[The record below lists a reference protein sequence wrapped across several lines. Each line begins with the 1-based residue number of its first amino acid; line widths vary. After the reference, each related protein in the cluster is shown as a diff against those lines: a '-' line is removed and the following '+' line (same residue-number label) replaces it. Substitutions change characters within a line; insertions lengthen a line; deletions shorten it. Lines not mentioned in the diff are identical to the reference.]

1 MRLFYRSSVNRWEC
15 DENDHLNVRFYVAKH
30 MEILR
35 AAMRGTGLWDGAE
48 DLIPNISGHHLRFL
62 AESRLAEP
70 LSGYFGMLID
80 SDSGGANRMLTE
92 LRHSQSRQVL
102 CSCVHTLQ
110 LPNAAPPP
118 GELAVPSLPDHAKVR
133 GLSEL
138 PVDYQATDRSRWADL
153 GFLQTGAGI
162 ISEHEVNRARRL
174 ELAGYMGR
182 ISDSMPHLWALLDG
196 PGNDD
201 GDQSQSAGPHQ
212 GASQEVLSS
221 GASEG
226 GAILEYRLSY
236 HSPLRLAD
244 QFTIYSGLRQ
254 AGAKVQQFVHLMYNE
269 TENRLAV
276 TAEACGVKMDLASRK
291 VVTLSSARLQ
301 HLQSLEL
308 LEII

>member
-1 MRLFYRSSVNRWEC
+1 MKLFYRSSVNRWEC

-30 MEILR
+30 METLD
-35 AAMRGTGLWDGAE
+35 AGMRGLGLWDGSE
-48 DLIPNISGHHLRFL
+48 DLIPRISSHHLRFL

-70 LSGYFGMLID
+70 LSGYFGVLFN
-80 SDSGGANRMLTE
+80 SDGPSRVLTE
-92 LRHSQSRQVL
+92 LRHSHTQTVL
-102 CSCVHTLQ
+102 CSCVHTVQ
-110 LPNAAPPP
+110 LSNAAPMDK
-118 GELAVPSLPDHAKVR
+118 ELSLTELPDHATVR
-133 GLSEL
+133 GLDEL
-138 PVDYQATDRSRWADL
+138 PVDYQTTNRSNWADL

-162 ISEHEVNRARRL
+162 ISEHEVNRAGRL

-182 ISDSMPHLWALLDG
+182 ISDAMPHLWALLDG

-212 GASQEVLSS
+212 GASQEALSS

-254 AGAKVQQFVHLMYNE
+254 AGAKVQQFVHLVYNE